1 VAGFQTGDVVRAV
14 GRLVGMHL
22 PKQTVERW
30 VERGL
35 VTPSVRRGT
44 QTGLRHEWSAEDVIA
59 LAWLADLRAEGTRVS
74 AYALALRQLWRRL
87 PALLGQG
94 GPLFFVTI
102 GRDVTVMRL
111 DELAGLLREPPR
123 RKISLWPVPASV
135 AQVRADLLRERVP
148 AEGGEAGPAGP

>member
-1 VAGFQTGDVVRAV
+1 
-14 GRLVGMHL
+14 MHL

-102 GRDVTVMRL
+102 GRDVTGMRTRTRSTRQ
-111 DELAGLLREPPR
+111 AGAAS
-123 RKISLWPVPASV
+123 RKRARWTSSSPA
-135 AQVRADLLRERVP
+135 R
-148 AEGGEAGPAGP
+148 